1 VESLRKVVAAVVLPR
16 RADGG
21 PLGCACA
28 RLATAALSA
37 LAPSA
42 GGGTLATYLNLAAAG
57 LSVFSFLVE
66 ALPLTETRAETAGRS
81 LDGLRNIN
89 EIHTAT

>member
-1 VESLRKVVAAVVLPR
+1 MESLRKVVVAIVLPR

-21 PLGCACA
+21 PL
-28 RLATAALSA
+28 ATD
-37 LAPSA
+37 
-42 GGGTLATYLNLAAAG
+42 LNLAAAE

-81 LDGLRNIN
+81 PDGLRNIN
-89 EIHTAT
+89 EIHTAI